1 MTLPPFIR
9 QRATW
14 LLPLL
19 IIALALFVMSLLMA
33 KPTRAQRTVSAVEP
47 VRWVEVIAVQPQSIT
62 PTIRAR
68 GLITPSRK
76 VDVLA
81 QVQGE
86 IIDVSAQL
94 IPGQV
99 VTKGEALL
107 QIDPIDY
114 REAVT
119 EAEADLVQRQA
130 DFQIEQGQQSVAL
143 QEYQLIGEDLP
154 QQQRSLILC
163 KPQLQSSQAQL
174 QSAQA
179 ALLKAQTNLQRT
191 QVSAPFDGI
200 LVAKKVDLGSSVAI
214 NTSLFSILASDEF
227 WLTVTLPPSQLQWLD
242 IPANNQSSGA
252 AVTIHKPNQALSREA
267 EVLRLLPEL
276 TANTKQAQLLVS
288 LQDPLSLLQVNRGK
302 PVFMANEFV
311 EVSVS
316 GRTVDNIFVL
326 PRGVIR
332 DADKVWLVD
341 GDNRLQIRSVKI
353 VLATDSVA
361 YISEGLSAGE
371 QVVSSLLKTPIVGM
385 LLEPQTVVPTL
396 AEPVMSS
403 AIDE

>member
-114 REAVT
+114 RAAVT

-154 QQQRSLILC
+154 QQQRSLILR

-191 QVSAPFDGI
+191 QVSAPFNGI

-288 LQDPLSLLQVNRGK
+288 LQDPLSLLQANQGK

-316 GRTVDNIFVL
+316 GRTVDNIIVL

-396 AEPVMSS
+396 AEPVMSG

>member
-1 MTLPPFIR
+1 
-9 QRATW
+9 
-14 LLPLL
+14 
-19 IIALALFVMSLLMA
+19 
-33 KPTRAQRTVSAVEP
+33 
-47 VRWVEVIAVQPQSIT
+47 
-62 PTIRAR
+62 
-68 GLITPSRK
+68 
-76 VDVLA
+76 
-81 QVQGE
+81 
-86 IIDVSAQL
+86 
-94 IPGQV
+94 
-99 VTKGEALL
+99 
-107 QIDPIDY
+107 
-114 REAVT
+114 
-119 EAEADLVQRQA
+119 
-130 DFQIEQGQQSVAL
+130 
-143 QEYQLIGEDLP
+143 
-154 QQQRSLILC
+154 
-163 KPQLQSSQAQL
+163 
-174 QSAQA
+174 
-179 ALLKAQTNLQRT
+179 
-191 QVSAPFDGI
+191 
-200 LVAKKVDLGSSVAI
+200 
-214 NTSLFSILASDEF
+214 
-227 WLTVTLPPSQLQWLD
+227 VTLPPSQLQWLD

-288 LQDPLSLLQVNRGK
+288 LQDPLSLLQANQGK

-316 GRTVDNIFVL
+316 GRTVDNIIVL

-396 AEPVMSS
+396 AEPVMSG